1 MIARAA
7 VGNPWIFE
15 EISRYLK
22 AGREKGVVKDYAA
35 AWREYQEIAEK
46 YGTKKKYYDYHQ
58 QMFELRM
65 KGDLGFHSP
74 SRILK
79 WV

>member
-7 VGNPWIFE
+7 VGNPWVFE
-15 EISRYLK
+15 EMDHYLK
-22 AGREKGVVKDYAA
+22 TGKELALKKDYAA
-35 AWREYQEIAEK
+35 AWKEYKLIAEK
-46 YGTKKKYYDYHQ
+46 YGMKGKYYDYHKKV
-58 QMFELRM
+58 FELRV

-74 SRILK
+74 SKILK